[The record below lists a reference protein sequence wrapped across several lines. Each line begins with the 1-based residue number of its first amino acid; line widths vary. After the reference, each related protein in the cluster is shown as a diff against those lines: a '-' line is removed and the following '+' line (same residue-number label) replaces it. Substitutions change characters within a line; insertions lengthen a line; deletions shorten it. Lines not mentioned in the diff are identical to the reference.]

1 MIILWFFCFYSCV
14 LKNNNSKKY
23 QKRKTQVL
31 NWRKVGPIGEDEN
44 TIALINIT
52 QEDESNIFEL
62 LQNLWINNLPFP
74 PLLTQPPPP
83 PTISVWYFF
92 QPLLLF
98 QKSGLLENLE

>member
-1 MIILWFFCFYSCV
+1 MIIQWFFCFYSCV
-14 LKNNNSKKY
+14 LKKNNSKKY

-31 NWRKVGPIGEDEN
+31 NWRKVVPIGEDEN
-44 TIALINIT
+44 AIALINIT

-62 LQNLWINNLPFP
+62 LQNLWINNLPS
-74 PLLTQPPPP
+74 PP

-98 QKSGLLENLE
+98 QKPGLLENLE

>member
-14 LKNNNSKKY
+14 LKSNNSKKY

-62 LQNLWINNLPFP
+62 LQNLWINNLPSP
-74 PLLTQPPPP
+74 PLLTQPPPLRLLVFD
-83 PTISVWYFF
+83 IFSNHSYFSRN
-92 QPLLLF
+92 PVY
-98 QKSGLLENLE
+98 